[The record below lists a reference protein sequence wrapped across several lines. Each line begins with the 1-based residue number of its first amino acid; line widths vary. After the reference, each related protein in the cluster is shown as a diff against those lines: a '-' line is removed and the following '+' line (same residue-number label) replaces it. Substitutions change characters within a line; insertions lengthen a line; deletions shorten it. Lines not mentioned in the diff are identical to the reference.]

1 MGDAKGNEGVLKG
14 SEGHLWRWS
23 EGALQLLANSAGDEW
38 VPQWCLEGAVR
49 VLQRVLMGINGAAKG
64 HRAHPLQPM
73 QPMQPKLSVL
83 REFS

>member
-1 MGDAKGNEGVLKG
+1 VKGTYGAGLKG
-14 SEGHLWRWS
+14 HC
-23 EGALQLLANSAGDEW
+23 NSWQTPLENEW